1 MCLLKLNFSSITR
14 TIPNYF
20 IVDTWFEGLLFKYM
34 LVSLLSLLFLLDIII
49 TLELPSLKLM
59 LLFPDQ
65 AVILLISMFELFSAA
80 LTVSFL
86 MANIE
91 SSANATAL
99 ELFVNWMFSREFYW
113 IFQYPDR
120 KWINVGNVLC
130 MLILLDERPAV
141 CWMK

>member
-1 MCLLKLNFSSITR
+1 
-14 TIPNYF
+14 
-20 IVDTWFEGLLFKYM
+20 M

-65 AVILLISMFELFSAA
+65 AVILHISMFELFSAA

-99 ELFVNWMFSREFYW
+99 ELFVN
-113 IFQYPDR
+113 
-120 KWINVGNVLC
+120 
-130 MLILLDERPAV
+130 
-141 CWMK
+141 